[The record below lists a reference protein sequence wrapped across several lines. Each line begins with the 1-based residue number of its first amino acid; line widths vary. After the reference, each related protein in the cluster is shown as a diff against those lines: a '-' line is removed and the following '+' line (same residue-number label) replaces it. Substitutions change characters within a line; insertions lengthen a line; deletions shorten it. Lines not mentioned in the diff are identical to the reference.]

1 MMVVTI
7 LVGALMITAGI
18 FAIET
23 KRLLDSFIALSVLS
37 LVSVFLFI
45 MMKAPDVAITEAAIG
60 AGLTT
65 AVLIL
70 ALRKIGGDEE

>member
-7 LVGALMITAGI
+7 LVGVLMIIAGV

-23 KRLLDSFIALSVLS
+23 KKLLDSFIALSVLS

-65 AVLIL
+65 AILIL
-70 ALRKIGGDEE
+70 VLRKIGGDEE

>member
-1 MMVVTI
+1 
-7 LVGALMITAGI
+7 MITAGI